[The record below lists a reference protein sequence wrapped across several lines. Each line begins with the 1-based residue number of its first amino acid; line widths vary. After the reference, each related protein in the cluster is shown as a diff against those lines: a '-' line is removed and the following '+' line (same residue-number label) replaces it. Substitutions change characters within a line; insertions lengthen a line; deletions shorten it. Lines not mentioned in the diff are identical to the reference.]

1 MAVAPRGRNVRHVLV
16 PGLFAGFV
24 ALSMRTAEA
33 RSLDATPVRV
43 VPDSSSYA
51 YSMRPI
57 EDSLRG
63 RSGKLRARL
72 LGQSTLTFAFPLLQR
87 LFGDTVAVDRPGVHP
102 VNDSVFSGS
111 FSFITLRPFGDKV
124 GSHLGD
130 YLMGFWPS
138 ERGRATS
145 QAYDNPEGF
154 IEVTEAN
161 QDTRV
166 SEHFRLRDFLTHDQ
180 HDVWPKYL
188 VLREDLI
195 DKLELVIDELEQSG
209 IAVKHMSVMS
219 GFRTPHY
226 NRHGGETGGRAGLS
240 RHMYGDAADVFV
252 DNDEDGRMDDLNHD
266 HRIDWR
272 DARVVQMA
280 VERVERAHPDLVGGV
295 GVYRAT
301 RSHGPFAHVDVR
313 GWRARWGRVG

>member
-1 MAVAPRGRNVRHVLV
+1 MAVHQRGVRLSYALAPVFFVA
-16 PGLFAGFV
+16 FAG
-24 ALSMRTAEA
+24 ASLRPAEA
-33 RSLDATPVRV
+33 RDIARASAVDPGPRDL
-43 VPDSSSYA
+43 
-51 YSMRPI
+51 RPI

-63 RSGKLRARL
+63 RSGKLRVRL
-72 LGQSTLTFAFPLLQR
+72 LGQSTLSFALPLIQR
-87 LFGDTVAVDRPGVHP
+87 FFGDDSTAVNQPGVHP
-102 VNDSVFSGS
+102 VEDSLFSGT
-111 FSFITLRPFGDKV
+111 FSFITLRPFADKV
-124 GSHLGD
+124 GSHLGQ

-138 ERGRATS
+138 ERGRSLSA
-145 QAYDNPEGF
+145 AYENPEGF

-180 HDVWPKYL
+180 RDVWPKYL
-188 VLREDLI
+188 VLREDLV
-195 DKLELVIDELEQSG
+195 DKLELVIDDLRQHG
-209 IAVKHMSVMS
+209 VNVQHMSVMS

-252 DNDEDGRMDDLNHD
+252 DNDQDGRMDDLNHD

-272 DARVVQMA
+272 DARVVQKA
-280 VERVERAHPDLVGGV
+280 VERVEAAHPDLIGGV

-313 GWRARWGRVG
+313 GWRARWGRAG

>member
-1 MAVAPRGRNVRHVLV
+1 MAVVHRGVRLSYVLAPALFV
-16 PGLFAGFV
+16 GLAGV
-24 ALSMRTAEA
+24 SPRIAEA
-33 RSLDATPVRV
+33 RDVARATEPGRHAAHPT
-43 VPDSSSYA
+43 VPDL
-51 YSMRPI
+51 RPI

-72 LGQSTLTFAFPLLQR
+72 LGQSSLSFALPLIQR
-87 LFGDTVAVDRPGVHP
+87 FFGDSAAVDQPGVHP
-102 VNDSVFSGS
+102 VDDSLFSGT

-124 GSHLGD
+124 GSRLGQ

-138 ERGRATS
+138 ERGRAKS
-145 QAYDNPEGF
+145 SAYDNPEGF
-154 IEVTEAN
+154 IEVTQEN

-166 SEHFRLRDFLTHDQ
+166 SEHFQLRDFLTHDQ

-195 DKLELVIDELEQSG
+195 DKLELVIDDLQEHGVRVE
-209 IAVKHMSVMS
+209 HMSVMS

-252 DNDEDGRMDDLNHD
+252 DNDHDGRMDDLNHD

-272 DARVVQMA
+272 DARVVQQA
-280 VERVERAHPDLVGGV
+280 VERVEAAHPDLVGGV

-313 GWRARWGRVG
+313 GWRARWGRAG